1 MKKPLYDEAYKR
13 KTVQYI
19 KESGKAVAEVAR
31 ELKIKDN
38 TLYGWMK
45 KYGSEP
51 EIVQNQA
58 FKSEDHQLREM
69 QRQIRELQEE
79 NEILKKA
86 NALLRER
93 PSVIYQF
100 IHELRSEHRLE
111 KMCKVM
117 NVSRSGYYK
126 WRDRPESERELQHKE
141 WTAQAKEV
149 FEESRQLYGSPK
161 VTQKLHQQ
169 GVEIS
174 ERTVTRIM
182 NEQQWKS
189 RTVKKYK
196 ATTNSKHNMPVQ
208 ENILNQEFKASK
220 PNEKWVTDIT
230 YIPTAE
236 GWLYLASVMDLFSRM
251 IVGWHMSDRMTKEL
265 VIRALQQAHG
275 RQQPEGEV
283 LHHSD
288 RGSQYAS
295 HDYQKQLQ
303 TYSMKGS
310 MSRKGNCYD
319 NACIESFHSIIK
331 KELIYLNKYQTREEA
346 QKSIFEY
353 IEVFYNNQRIHS
365 SIQYFTPREYERQFY
380 VNAVQR

>member
-1 MKKPLYDEAYKR
+1 M
-13 KTVQYI
+13 
-19 KESGKAVAEVAR
+19 
-31 ELKIKDN
+31 
-38 TLYGWMK
+38 
-45 KYGSEP
+45 
-51 EIVQNQA
+51 
-58 FKSEDHQLREM
+58 
-69 QRQIRELQEE
+69 
-79 NEILKKA
+79 
-86 NALLRER
+86 
-93 PSVIYQF
+93 IYQF